1 MSELIKAIRDIA
13 EVDPLARQI
22 VNRSFSGFE
31 SIASAETEAGA
42 EDVDAL
48 IKRLVETIE
57 YQERII
63 DRMSERFTIADDPE
77 GVSKFKSALGTTP
90 IPMLRTLYDRVALR
104 QYVKETRFLIC
115 SALLEL
121 AKETGKE
128 PSPLWVN
135 VYAHN
140 GEFGDE

>member
-13 EVDPLARQI
+13 EVDPLARRI

-31 SIASAETEAGA
+31 SIASAETET

-63 DRMSERFTIADDPE
+63 DRMSERFTIVDDPE
-77 GVSKFKSALGTTP
+77 SIAKFKAALGTTP
-90 IPMLRTLYDRVALR
+90 IPMLRTLYDRAALR

-115 SALLEL
+115 SALIEL
-121 AKETGKE
+121 SKETGKE
-128 PSPLWVN
+128 PSPIWLN